1 MYSYLKSF
9 FLTKT
14 GDDGVMNSD
23 SNINNKT
30 SLSTSPIKQKSLSNN
45 KKKEYSTA
53 ADGEPV
59 TENTSLL
66 GGIAGNELGQRT
78 NTDANA
84 NENGTNDNNV
94 NIENG
99 DPVHPLPCS
108 PPSAYDLYFNNSNPT
123 VQRYYRFNAT
133 PITPIVALHKKPG
146 ASSSNNSHSNA
157 AVVTSGVT
165 GLLRRSAVVPSH
177 GTDVSGDW
185 ILVSVGGRSGWARK
199 KSPRQHFSGFTLAEK
214 FSATEGWMGNHAFAC
229 GGKIMLGSDAPSLVF
244 TNLLIV
250 MGYVLHFCIVL
261 PRLQQ
266 MEESGR
272 NLVPGSVWLMTIFS
286 SSSANHDGNH
296 GWHWH
301 VQPLFWSSVVLGS
314 LSLIMLWVSALMDPG
329 IIPPVSS
336 PAKAPVPDGVPL
348 GGPLGYRYCSTCNI
362 FRPPR
367 SKHCNS
373 CNVCVS
379 KFDHHCPWVGNCI
392 GERNH
397 RFFFVFLVC
406 VSGMTILT
414 TICALE
420 VLLDAFQTTSHV
432 VTNDDGTTIN
442 ISNMQRLWKAILSEK
457 LTFLFGSFTLL
468 CAWSL
473 TSLLCFHG
481 MIISVAQTTNERV
494 RGVYRFGQVENK
506 ADKGCCLNWYTAA
519 CTPCS
524 VSRLP
529 IDMSSQVIT
538 DYATRPE
545 MVWNGDQE
553 EGGDTVSRSSDTAVK
568 ISEGTH
574 LNGEEFSIAESKN
587 TSSSK
592 KDSTSSPIRASTN
605 DEKTIITD
613 KDEGL
618 ENGVDEPV

>member
-9 FLTKT
+9 FSTTT
-14 GDDGVMNSD
+14 GDDGVVNSD

-30 SLSTSPIKQKSLSNN
+30 RMSTSTIKQRSLSNS
-45 KKKEYSTA
+45 KEGEYDTA
-53 ADGEPV
+53 ANGESV

-66 GGIAGNELGQRT
+66 GGNAGNERGQRT
-78 NTDANA
+78 NSTDTNGV
-84 NENGTNDNNV
+84 GTNDNNLIV
-94 NIENG
+94 ENG
-99 DPVHPLPCS
+99 DPVHPLPS
-108 PPSAYDLYFNNSNPT
+108 YPPSAYDLYFNNSNPT

-229 GGKIMLGSDAPSLVF
+229 GGKLMLGSDAPSLVF

-266 MEESGR
+266 MEELGR
-272 NLVPGSVWLMTIFS
+272 NLVPGSEWLMAIIS
-286 SSSANHDGNH
+286 SSSTDHDGSN

-301 VQPLFWSSVVLGS
+301 VQPLFWWSVVLGS

-432 VTNDDGTTIN
+432 VTNDDGTIIN
-442 ISNMQRLWKAILSEK
+442 MSNMQRLWKAILSEK

-506 ADKGCCLNWYTAA
+506 ADKGCCLNWYAAA

-545 MVWNGDQE
+545 MVWNGDHE
-553 EGGDTVSRSSDTAVK
+553 EGGDAASRSSDTAVK
-568 ISEGTH
+568 MSEAPD
-574 LNGEEFSIAESKN
+574 LKGEEFSIAESKN

-592 KDSTSSPIRASTN
+592 KDSTSSPIKAPTN
-605 DEKTIITD
+605 DEKIIITD

-618 ENGVDEPV
+618 ENRAEEPV

>member
-1 MYSYLKSF
+1 
-9 FLTKT
+9 
-14 GDDGVMNSD
+14 MNSD